1 MIDARDTALIFE
13 GGGTRNSYTAPAVEK
28 LIEKDVQFGWVGGI
42 SAGSVHAMNFASRDR
57 WRSEH
62 AFTEFVGDPRFGGWR
77 SVMHGTGLINGQW
90 AYEESGDVLPFDFD
104 AFQRT
109 QEEVHIEAVRADTGE
124 TVAFNRDDLDSLEAV
139 ALATRASSTLP
150 ILMKMGQIDGVSYVD
165 GALGTSGGLL
175 IDAARKAGY
184 SRFLVILTRPKG
196 YVKGPQSRQYAVR
209 RILRRT
215 PAVADAMIARPKIY
229 NAAKE
234 KIQAEEAAGNAY
246 VFYPDAMAVE
256 STELDQAKLE
266 ANYEAGRRQVERE
279 WPAWERFLTEH

>member
-42 SAGSVHAMNFASRDR
+42 SAGSVHAMNFASRDT
-57 WRSEH
+57 WRSEQ

-77 SVMHGTGLINGQW
+77 SVVHGTGLINGQW

-104 AFQRT
+104 AFRRT
-109 QEEVHIEAVRADTGE
+109 EEEVHIEAVRADTGE
-124 TVAFNRDDLDSLEAV
+124 TVAFNRADLDSLEAV

-175 IDAARKAGY
+175 IDAARNAGY
-184 SRFLVILTRPKG
+184 SRFLVILTRPKD
-196 YVKGPQSRQYAVR
+196 YVKGPQSRQHAVR

-234 KIQAEEAAGNAY
+234 EIQAEEAAGNAY
-246 VFYPDAMAVE
+246 VFYPQAMAVE

-279 WPAWERFLTEH
+279 WPAWERFLTER